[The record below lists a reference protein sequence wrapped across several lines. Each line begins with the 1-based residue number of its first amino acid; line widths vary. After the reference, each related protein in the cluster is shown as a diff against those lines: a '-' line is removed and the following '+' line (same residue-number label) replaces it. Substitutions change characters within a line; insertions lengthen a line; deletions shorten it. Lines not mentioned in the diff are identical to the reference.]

1 MGFIFCEEKGR
12 NDLESHEY
20 INCMRFTLSTEE
32 GAQHTAAVEICLCGH
47 RGQPLGRL
55 EVGWDGQ
62 TPFKSGRASLRS
74 LRVAGA
80 AERIRLAGA
89 DPSGGCSASGQQF
102 FQNKNFST
110 DNLQ

>member
-1 MGFIFCEEKGR
+1 M
-12 NDLESHEY
+12 
-20 INCMRFTLSTEE
+20 EE

-80 AERIRLAGA
+80 AERIRLA
-89 DPSGGCSASGQQF
+89 DTYPSGGCSAFGQQF
-102 FQNKNFST
+102 FQNIEP
-110 DNLQ
+110 

>member
-1 MGFIFCEEKGR
+1 M
-12 NDLESHEY
+12 
-20 INCMRFTLSTEE
+20 EE

-62 TPFKSGRASLRS
+62 TPFKSGRALLRS

-80 AERIRLAGA
+80 AERLRLADTDSQRCA
-89 DPSGGCSASGQQF
+89 WVGGRSAFGQQF
-102 FQNKNFST
+102 FQNIE
-110 DNLQ
+110 L